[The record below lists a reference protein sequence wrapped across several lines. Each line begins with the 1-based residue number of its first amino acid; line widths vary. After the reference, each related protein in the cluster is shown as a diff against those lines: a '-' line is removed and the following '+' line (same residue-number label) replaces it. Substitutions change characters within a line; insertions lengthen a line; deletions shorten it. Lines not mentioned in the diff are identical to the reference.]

1 MEKMI
6 NEFRFYDSVSYTIPV
21 FYRIIERERE
31 RRKVGLSFLKK
42 GVAVLD
48 KLLINGVMGH
58 EVEAGGTVEAWKV
71 HERQ

>member
-1 MEKMI
+1 M
-6 NEFRFYDSVSYTIPV
+6 
-21 FYRIIERERE
+21 
-31 RRKVGLSFLKK
+31 SFLKR

>member
-1 MEKMI
+1 MRSDSMI
-6 NEFRFYDSVSYTIPV
+6 LYPTLHQSFTRYFRE
-21 FYRIIERERE
+21 RGRERERE
-31 RRKVGLSFLKK
+31 KRKVGVSFLKR

>member
-1 MEKMI
+1 MI
-6 NEFRFYDSVSYTIPV
+6 NEIRFYDSVSYTIPV

-31 RRKVGLSFLKK
+31 RERRKVGLSFLKK
-42 GVAVLD
+42 GIAVLD

-71 HERQ
+71 QERQ